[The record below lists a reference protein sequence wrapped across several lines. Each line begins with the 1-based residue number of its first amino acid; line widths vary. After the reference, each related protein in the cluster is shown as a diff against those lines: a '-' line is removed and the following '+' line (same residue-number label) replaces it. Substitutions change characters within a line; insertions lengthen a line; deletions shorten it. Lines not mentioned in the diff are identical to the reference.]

1 MRCSSRAC
9 NAVQGLD
16 YLHANHVVHG
26 DIKPDN
32 LLLAADGRVK
42 ISDFG
47 SSRILLGTGMLSK
60 TVGTPAFLAP
70 EVCAGLP
77 YHGRAADVWA
87 LGICLYMFVFGAPL
101 ARTSS
106 PYIWPAILGWIPR
119 LLPSTQPV
127 ECRCR
132 RQHLHPVP
140 GLLPSSQLCSGF
152 IWRPIGSCQV
162 VPRAM
167 WAPSAENSPGQ
178 TRHTKCMPSHPCLSR
193 TLDLATLPHAL

>member
-1 MRCSSRAC
+1 MGLLGCCCDPWYSMMATHPVLGSQLDSVMGSAQHSWQHPTPC
-9 NAVQGLD
+9 HVMQGLD

-47 SSRILLGTGMLSK
+47 SSRILQGTGMMNK

-87 LGICLYMFVFGAPL
+87 LGICLYMFVFGAL
-101 ARTSS
+101 A
-106 PYIWPAILGWIPR
+106 
-119 LLPSTQPV
+119 LLTA
-127 ECRCR
+127 C
-132 RQHLHPVP
+132 
-140 GLLPSSQLCSGF
+140 
-152 IWRPIGSCQV
+152 
-162 VPRAM
+162 
-167 WAPSAENSPGQ
+167 
-178 TRHTKCMPSHPCLSR
+178 
-193 TLDLATLPHAL
+193 